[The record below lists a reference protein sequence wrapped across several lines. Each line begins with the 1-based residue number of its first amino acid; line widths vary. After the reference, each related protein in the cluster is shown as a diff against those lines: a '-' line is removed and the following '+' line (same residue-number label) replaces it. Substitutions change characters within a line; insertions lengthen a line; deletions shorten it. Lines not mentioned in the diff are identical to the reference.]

1 MNKDVLPV
9 LAPIWRWENPA
20 LGVGAVGMAKSSDE
34 GNIGI
39 GGMDNDGANVASVF
53 QSNVVPGLAAIV
65 RTVDTIAE
73 GNIAANAGFAR
84 TDINY
89 IGIGIGDGNSA
100 DGRGGMLLE
109 ERIQG
114 VARIGGFPDAA
125 GDSAKIESVGLARDS
140 RYSNDASS
148 TEWADEAPLHPTIS
162 LGVNWIDRRRGFG
175 RFGRFGLLGLLRQ

>member
-20 LGVGAVGMAKSSDE
+20 VGVGAVGMAKSSDE

-53 QSNVVPGLAAIV
+53 QSDVVPGFAAIV
-65 RTVDTIAE
+65 RTVDAVTE
-73 GNIAANAGFAR
+73 RDIAANAGFAI

-89 IGIGIGDGNSA
+89 IRIGIGDGNSA
-100 DGRGGMLLE
+100 DGRGGLLLE
-109 ERIQG
+109 EWIPV

-140 RYSNDASS
+140 GYSNDASS
-148 TEWADEAPLHPTIS
+148 TEWVEKAPLHPTIS
-162 LGVNWIDRRRGFG
+162 PGVNK
-175 RFGRFGLLGLLRQ
+175 